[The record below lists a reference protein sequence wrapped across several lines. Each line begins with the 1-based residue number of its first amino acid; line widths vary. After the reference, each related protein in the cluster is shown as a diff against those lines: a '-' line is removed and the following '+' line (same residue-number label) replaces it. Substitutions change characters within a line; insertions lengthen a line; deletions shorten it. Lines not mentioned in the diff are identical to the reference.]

1 MSDNKNE
8 PSGKKETGK
17 KTSETKTSEKKAG
30 AVGAKTSRKA
40 YRGRGAH
47 IVGEGFAVFL
57 LIIAV
62 LAALSVWRLKS
73 GPVDISFANDYIES
87 ALRDETSGIY
97 ASINKSA
104 LYWPDLKGPLLL
116 GIQDGRIMDAD
127 DKEIISVEE
136 IALSLSKAK
145 LLVGIIEPLSLIIT
159 RPSVR
164 VIRGEDN
171 SLDFGLGS
179 EEAIIS
185 DTIEEQAEEQKSLIS
200 DILDLIEKPDKGERA
215 QSPLAS
221 LRTLQ
226 IIDAQVM
233 VEDHKLGASWFF
245 PGFDIV
251 FEKAP
256 KGLKAKFDL
265 ELPEIKEETSHIHA
279 EILLDRASESAKA
292 SADISNLDLSIFSG
306 KIDGLDVLQEQ
317 DIVLD
322 AKLNATLDLD
332 FGMQTMNGE
341 IRSQNGKVFAEAL
354 APVPVSYQDFSATL
368 AYRNGS
374 DESLHISDMQITS
387 NDVTFRAE
395 GDIARADENFPQE
408 QEQESNTV
416 YKGALALSID
426 DMPQSNIARLWPAAL
441 EGDESKQWIVE
452 KMGGGDLE
460 GLRAETGVILARDE
474 AGAWDIDVQNLMA
487 YFGFVDMNMDY
498 RNPLPALTKAYGSG
512 VFDLEKDTI
521 AITIDKAEMGG
532 MSISSAE
539 LLFDEVV
546 AEGKGGIAMDIKL
559 QGGLDDVF
567 RYLATEPIDLED
579 ELDTDIDKVR
589 GITDMHVKLQFPTK
603 KDLAIEE
610 IEMDVTGTVREGF
623 MPALIRGLPLSG
635 GPFKVSVNNER
646 YTVSGS
652 GQLSG
657 RPVTFD
663 WMEYIDS
670 EGKSYKHRAKA
681 SITVD
686 AELRK
691 HFGIDL
697 GDYIEGS
704 VPADITYTGLPDN
717 RAEVDVSVDV
727 TPARFFIE
735 AFDYEKAVGAKASAS
750 LKAHLQNNELR
761 RISGLSAEAPNFR
774 LGQTTIAFRGNGANT
789 EISRAEISRFIIGE
803 TISNANINISPSGL
817 MKIVMDGEFL
827 DLRPFLENDE
837 EGAEGQ
843 RAEVYDNPP
852 MILSIA
858 MDQMRPADGET
869 IQYGKIYADID
880 GQGRFNQLEM
890 DAIAGGEDIY
900 LRYKPNEQGVRTFRL
915 EADDAGAALKAFGV
929 YDSIRGGKLVIYGE
943 PIRGIYDRNLIGLA
957 EITNFRVVN
966 APALAQLIGALSLPG
981 LLSSLDGDG
990 LVFTKLEADFDW
1002 LYRKRGALLV
1012 LKDGR
1017 TSGNSLGLTFDGVFD
1032 NAAGKV
1038 DVSGTIIPL
1047 SGINKAIGSIP
1058 LVGDIITGGTGAL
1071 FAATYSMR
1079 GDSDNPDIS
1088 VNPLSV
1094 LTPGILRRVLFE

>member
-1 MSDNKNE
+1 MSDKKKE
-8 PSGKKETGK
+8 PSSNKRAEKNKPEKNIEEQQAGKARRLYHTR
-17 KTSETKTSEKKAG
+17 SI
-30 AVGAKTSRKA
+30 
-40 YRGRGAH
+40 H
-47 IVGEGFAVFL
+47 IIGEGFAVFL
-57 LIIAV
+57 LIIAI

-87 ALRDETSGIY
+87 ELRDEASGIY
-97 ASINKSA
+97 ASVDKSA

-116 GIQDGRIMDAD
+116 GIQDGRIIGAD
-127 DKEIISVEE
+127 GEEILSVEE

-145 LLVGIIEPLSLIIT
+145 LLVGIIEPLSLIVT

-164 VIRGEDN
+164 VIRREDN
-171 SLDFGLGS
+171 SIDFGLGR
-179 EEAIIS
+179 EETIIT
-185 DTIEEQAEEQKSLIS
+185 DTVEEQAEEQKSLII
-200 DILDLIEKPDKGERA
+200 DILDLIEKSDDAEKE

-221 LRTLQ
+221 LRTFQ
-226 IIDAQVM
+226 VIDAQVM
-233 VEDHKLGASWFF
+233 IEDHKLGASWFF
-245 PGFDIV
+245 PDFNIV
-251 FEKAP
+251 FEKAQ
-256 KGLKAKFDL
+256 KGLKAVFDL
-265 ELPEIKEETSHIHA
+265 DLPEVKGERSHVHA
-279 EILLDRASESAKA
+279 ELLLDRDAERAEA
-292 SADISNLDLSIFSG
+292 RTDINNLDIGIFSG
-306 KIDGLDVLQEQ
+306 KVDGAEILREQ

-322 AKLNATLDLD
+322 ATLNAKLGLD
-332 FGMQTMNGE
+332 FSVRDVRGQ
-341 IRSQNGKVFAEAL
+341 ISSQNGKVFSEAL
-354 APVPVSYQDFSATL
+354 APVPVLYQDFSATL
-368 AYRNGS
+368 AYEDGPQ
-374 DESLHISDMQITS
+374 ESFSVSDMQITS
-387 NDVTFRAE
+387 NGVTFRAE
-395 GDIARADENFPQE
+395 GNIGRAVEEIFPNGQA
-408 QEQESNTV
+408 SGSV
-416 YKGALALSID
+416 YKGGMALSID
-426 DMPQSNIARLWPAAL
+426 DMPQSHIAPLWPAAL
-441 EGDESKQWIVE
+441 EGDASEEWIVD
-452 KMGGGDLE
+452 KMGGGDLQ
-460 GLRAETGVILARDE
+460 GLRAQSNVTLSHDETGE
-474 AGAWDIDVQNLMA
+474 WDVDVADLKA

-498 RNPLPALTKAYGSG
+498 RNPLPALTKANGSG

-532 MSISSAE
+532 LNISSAE

-546 AEGKGGIAMDIKL
+546 AEGKGGVAMDIKL

-567 RYLATEPIDLED
+567 SYLATEPIDLED

-589 GITDMHVKLQFPTK
+589 GDTDMHVKLRFPTK
-603 KDLAIEE
+603 PDLAIEE
-610 IEMDVTGTVREGF
+610 IEMDVTGTVRDGY

-646 YTVSGS
+646 YTVNGS
-652 GQLSG
+652 GELSG

-670 EGKSYKHRAKA
+670 DGKDYKHRANA
-681 SITVD
+681 SLTID
-686 AELRK
+686 AELRE

-697 GDYIEGS
+697 SDYIEGS
-704 VPADITYTGLPDN
+704 VPADITYTGFANDK
-717 RAEVDVSVDV
+717 AAVDVSVDLN
-727 TPARFFIE
+727 PARFFIE
-735 AFDYEKAVGAKASAS
+735 AFDYEKAVGAQGTVS

-761 RISGLSAEAPNFR
+761 RISGLKASARNFK
-774 LGQTTIAFRGNGANT
+774 LDNTQISFRGSGDNT
-789 EISRAEISRFIIGE
+789 EISRAEISRLIIGE
-803 TISNANINISPSGL
+803 TISNADINITPAGQ
-817 MKIVMDGEFL
+817 MKIIMDGAFL
-827 DLRPFLENDE
+827 DLRPFLNKDHENT
-837 EGAEGQ
+837 EGGA
-843 RAEVYDNPP
+843 AKAYDNPP
-852 MILSIA
+852 MVLSIS
-858 MDQMRPADGET
+858 MDQMRPSDDET

-880 GQGRFNQLEM
+880 AQGRFNQLEM
-890 DAIAGGEDIY
+890 DAIAGGKDIY

-981 LLSSLDGDG
+981 LMSSLDGEG
-990 LVFTKLEADFDW
+990 LVFSKLQANFDW

-1047 SGINKAIGSIP
+1047 SGVNKAIGSIP

-1079 GDSDNPDIS
+1079 GNSDNPDIS